1 MILVSVS
8 WERVVVNVCCEFINA
23 FCDVEYTRKSL
34 SAKLL
39 TLNEGIVDK
48 VLNID
53 VICDVWV
60 LICVVWVFIMF
71 ASVII

>member
-1 MILVSVS
+1 MLSSVVI
-8 WERVVVNVCCEFINA
+8 RLFI
-23 FCDVEYTRKSL
+23 VRMLEYTRKSL

-53 VICDVWV
+53 VICDV
-60 LICVVWVFIMF
+60 
-71 ASVII
+71 